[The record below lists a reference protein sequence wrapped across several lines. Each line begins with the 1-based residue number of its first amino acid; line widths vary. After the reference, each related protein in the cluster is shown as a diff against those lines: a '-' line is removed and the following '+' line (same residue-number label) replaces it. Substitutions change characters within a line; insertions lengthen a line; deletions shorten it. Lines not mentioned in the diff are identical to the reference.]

1 VIRFSAFL
9 VVVAVGL
16 LVAGVVTSK
25 LLLVYLAIGV
35 SGVALLALGV
45 GAAVK
50 WRELFGKAETVA
62 AEARVQEPVA
72 VPAPQAL
79 ASPALASPAQ
89 HEHQGYPR
97 PAPAPL
103 PSGPARQPAAVGSAA
118 LWESAVPPTGMFPMV
133 RPEPQPPTPPAP
145 ARTPAAAR
153 AAESVR
159 AAQSASAGVSADA
172 SAPGL
177 AQDQAV
183 APPRTVGQLQPGATD
198 QQAPEAEP
206 SGQDLQPAADSR
218 PLTDLQTT
226 KSAAAAPQA
235 AEDTAKAKA
244 APDTAPPAAAPIS
257 ASAIPPPAAVPI
269 RPTPEPA
276 VATPEPAAASPQP
289 TVARAPFDAGP
300 NPQTAG
306 PNPQP
311 AGPNPEAPENPQAP
325 EDPQTAVNPQMIVT
339 VVPGVP
345 RYHNASCILIRF
357 MGENDL
363 ETMTLAA
370 ARNAGC
376 TPCRACLPDQP
387 ERQPDLPPPR
397 APVR

>member
-50 WRELFGKAETVA
+50 WRELFGKPETVA
-62 AEARVQEPVA
+62 AEARVQEPVS

-79 ASPALASPAQ
+79 ASQAQ
-89 HEHQGYPR
+89 PEHQGYPR

-103 PSGPARQPAAVGSAA
+103 PNGPARQPAAVSSAA

-133 RPEPQPPTPPAP
+133 RAAPQPPTPPVP
-145 ARTPAAAR
+145 AGTPAAAR
-153 AAESVR
+153 PAES
-159 AAQSASAGVSADA
+159 ANASV
-172 SAPGL
+172 PGL

-183 APPRTVGQLQPGATD
+183 APPGAAGQDQPGATD
-198 QQAPEAEP
+198 EQAPETEP
-206 SGQDLQPAADSR
+206 PGQDLQPAADSR
-218 PLTDLQTT
+218 PLTDLQVT
-226 KSAAAAPQA
+226 KSAAAAHQA
-235 AEDTAKAKA
+235 AEDTVEA
-244 APDTAPPAAAPIS
+244 APDTAQPAAAPIP
-257 ASAIPPPAAVPI
+257 ASATPPPAAVPI
-269 RPTPEPA
+269 R
-276 VATPEPAAASPQP
+276 ATPEPAAASPQP
-289 TVARAPFDAGP
+289 AVAQVAFDAGP
-300 NPQTAG
+300 NPQA
-306 PNPQP
+306 PENPPAPQNPQ
-311 AGPNPEAPENPQAP
+311 APENPQ
-325 EDPQTAVNPQMIVT
+325 TIVT

-345 RYHNASCILIRF
+345 RYHNATCILIRF

-376 TPCRACLPDQP
+376 TPCRACLPDQLDK
-387 ERQPDLPPPR
+387 QPDLPPP
-397 APVR
+397 